1 MRVIGGFY
9 HLTLLGLVNLH
20 VDYADS
26 TLLPV
31 SGIPPDRVTVQHPP
45 QVVLP
50 GTVQGDKKVPATL
63 HDGVENFIVIFL
75 GVSHQASQRGL
86 DQVSDGLK
94 TEGVIHLLTGAHF
107 VENFAQGLPEIG
119 PIVVTLELIHYDL
132 LGIRINALLTTE
144 KHLKL
149 ISHYDLLYLKLLL
162 DGQLSRSLSV
172 LIVIIGSD
180 TAAPC
185 SH

>member
-1 MRVIGGFY
+1 MRIIGGFD

-20 VDYADS
+20 VYYADS

-31 SGIPPDRVTVQHPP
+31 PGITPNGVTVQHPP

-50 GTVQGDKKVPATL
+50 GTVLGDKKVPTTL
-63 HDGVENFIVIFL
+63 HDRVENLIVIFL
-75 GVSHQASQRGL
+75 GVSHQASQRCL

-107 VENFAQGLPEIG
+107 VEDFAQGLPEIG

-132 LGIRINALLTTE
+132 LGVRINALLTTE

-149 ISHYDLLYLKLLL
+149 ISHYDLLYLKLLM
-162 DGQLSRSLSV
+162 DGQFSRSFSV

-180 TAAPC
+180 TTTPC

>member
-1 MRVIGGFY
+1 M
-9 HLTLLGLVNLH
+9 
-20 VDYADS
+20 
-26 TLLPV
+26 
-31 SGIPPDRVTVQHPP
+31 
-45 QVVLP
+45 LP

-63 HDGVENFIVIFL
+63 HNCVENLIVIFL

-94 TEGVIHLLTGAHF
+94 TEGVVQLLTGAHF
-107 VENFAQGLPEIG
+107 VEDFAQGFPEIG
-119 PIVVTLELIHYDL
+119 SIVVTLKLIHYDL
-132 LGIRINALLTTE
+132 LGVRINALLTTE

-149 ISHYDLLYLKLLL
+149 ISHYDLLYLKLLM

-172 LIVIIGSD
+172 FIIIICSD
-180 TAAPC
+180 TTAPC